1 MQTPLLFFLAALPA
15 FQINTIT
22 CHGNEDFPN
31 ITTVLVFGDSSV
43 DTGNNNYLPTFAKAN
58 HNPYGQNFPGQV
70 PTGRFSDGK
79 LVPDFLVSELGIK
92 ETIPPFLQPNLSNF
106 ELISGVNFASAG
118 AGYDDFTG
126 SIFDVIPLS
135 QQTGYVRQYFEKLV
149 SIVGEKEARMIM
161 SRALVVIS
169 AGTNDF
175 LFNYY
180 TVPTRKLQFNI
191 SSYQNFVQTR
201 LKNFV
206 KELYSLGLRIMVVSG
221 LPPIGC
227 LPFQRALERL
237 VIKECIQDQ
246 NWDSQ
251 SYNDKLKKLLQIIQN
266 DLKGSKILYSDIYDP
281 VMKMINNPQEYGFA
295 ETRRGCCGTGIFL
308 ETGPFCIATSSMCSN
323 SSKYL
328 FFDSVHPGQEAYQF
342 IFKYSY
348 GRLLQQ
354 YFKNLTY
361 EDHYMHERK
370 YSLQ

>member
-1 MQTPLLFFLAALPA
+1 MQTPLLFFWAILQVV
-15 FQINTIT
+15 QINTIT
-22 CHGNEDFPN
+22 CNEDFLN

-43 DTGNNNYLPTFAKAN
+43 DTGNNNYLTTFIKAN

-92 ETIPPFLQPNLSNF
+92 ETLAPFLQPNLSNF

-118 AGYDDFTG
+118 SGYDDFTG
-126 SIFDVIPLS
+126 SIFDVIPMS
-135 QQTGYVRQYFEKLV
+135 QQPGYLRQYFEKIV

-206 KELYSLGLRIMVVSG
+206 QELYILGLRIMVVAG

-227 LPFQRALERL
+227 LPFQRALDRL
-237 VIKECIQDQ
+237 VINECLQDQ
-246 NWDSQ
+246 NLDSQ
-251 SYNDKLKKLLQIIQN
+251 SYNDKLKILLQNIQK
-266 DLKGSKILYSDIYDP
+266 DLEGSKLFYSDIYDP
-281 VMKMINNPQEYGFA
+281 VMMMINNPQKYGSKNFYFCLPLLSPVHMRLHKHA
-295 ETRRGCCGTGIFL
+295 HTIRDRPMRERREAIVALTEISRFSIHDFL
-308 ETGPFCIATSSMCSN
+308 SHDRLG
-323 SSKYL
+323 KY
-328 FFDSVHPGQEAYQF
+328 
-342 IFKYSY
+342 
-348 GRLLQQ
+348 
-354 YFKNLTY
+354 
-361 EDHYMHERK
+361 
-370 YSLQ
+370 

>member
-1 MQTPLLFFLAALPA
+1 MQIPILFFLATLQV

-22 CHGNEDFPN
+22 CKGNPNFHN

-43 DTGNNNYLPTFAKAN
+43 DTGNNNYVTTFAKAN
-58 HNPYGQNFPGQV
+58 HNPYGQNFPGHV

-79 LVPDFLVSELGIK
+79 LVPDFLVEELGIK
-92 ETIPPFLQPNLSNF
+92 ETIPPYLQPNLSNF

-126 SIFDVIPLS
+126 SFFDVIPMS
-135 QQTGYVRQYFEKLV
+135 QQPGYLRQYFEKLV

-180 TVPTRKLQFNI
+180 TLQIRKLQFNI

-201 LKNFV
+201 LNNFLQ
-206 KELYSLGLRIMVVSG
+206 ELYSLGLRIMVVAG

-227 LPFQRALERL
+227 LPFQKVVESL
-237 VIKECIQDQ
+237 VIRKCLQNQ
-246 NWDSQ
+246 NWDAQ
-251 SYNDKLKKLLQIIQN
+251 SYNDKLKKLLQN
-266 DLKGSKILYSDIYDP
+266 TEKNLEGSRLLYSDIYSP
-281 VMKMINNPQEYGFA
+281 IMKMIKNPSKYGFV

-308 ETGPFCIATSSMCSN
+308 ETGPLCIATASMCSN

-342 IFKYSY
+342 IFKYSFQ
-348 GRLLQQ
+348 RLLQQ
-354 YFKNLTY
+354 YFKNSTH
-361 EDHYMHERK
+361 EDRYMNERK
-370 YSLQ
+370 YSLH

>member
-1 MQTPLLFFLAALPA
+1 MQTPLLLFLATLQL

-22 CHGNEDFPN
+22 CNGDKDLLN

-43 DTGNNNYLPTFAKAN
+43 DTGNNNYLTTFVKAN

-79 LVPDFLVSELGIK
+79 LVPDLLVSTLGIK
-92 ETIPPFLQPNLSNF
+92 ETIPPFLQPNLSRF

-135 QQTGYVRQYFEKLV
+135 QQSGYLRQYFEKLV
-149 SIVGEKEARMIM
+149 SLVGEEEARIII
-161 SRALVVIS
+161 SRALALIS

-180 TVPTRKLQFNI
+180 TMPIRELQFNI

-201 LKNFV
+201 LKSFLQ
-206 KELYSLGLRIMVVSG
+206 ELYSLGLRIMVVTG

-227 LPFQRALERL
+227 LPFQRALARE
-237 VIKECIQDQ
+237 VINGCLQNQNQD
-246 NWDSQ
+246 SIL
-251 SYNDKLKKLLQIIQN
+251 YNDKLKKLLQNTQK
-266 DLKGSKILYSDIYDP
+266 DLQGSRLVYSDIYKP
-281 VMKMINNPQEYGFA
+281 IMKMIDNPQKYGFV

-308 ETGPFCIATSSMCSN
+308 EAGPLCTATASMCSN

-348 GRLLQQ
+348 QTLVQRYL
-354 YFKNLTY
+354 KNSTE
-361 EDHYMHERK
+361 EDYHIHDPK
-370 YSLQ
+370 